1 MYCCCTRRNTV
12 TMIFFTQEI
21 ELQTTCSQQPHTVA
35 HGSNSP
41 SEMVKAIQLPSQL
54 WHFQADESQGV
65 VRVCKIIASSR
76 TTSQP
81 AVISHCVEIKSNLT
95 WSLFVHN
102 HQVDSESCSALSS
115 VPKCLDVTSLANLLC
130 MLDKLPVC
138 PGHPEKNFIDM
149 VAEKKGQICGHSG
162 STVAFIDSYA
172 LVHLNGESYAQTV
185 RTTSCEVL
193 VHGGKCSSCKKYRPH
208 LRALSSCWRAQKER
222 KVSKFTNNQYLTATQ
237 QLDKMKQLQSRAQE
251 AEKEVKRLQHI
262 IERSVETNGTAVD
275 PILHDDLVTIMEEE
289 SETIKQQYKKGTFK
303 HLFWEQQLKAAKAKG
318 PNGIRWHPMMIRWC
332 LNLKMISS
340 AAYHAMCSSG
350 FVTLPSERTLRDY
363 SNFFQSKAG
372 FQHEV
377 NKQLMKE
384 AKLDEC
390 DDLQRHVVL
399 VFDEM
404 KIKED
409 LVYNKNSGE
418 VIGFVNMGNVSDQL
432 SELEEACKAE
442 KPEHPKVAKQM
453 LVFMVRGIFKHL
465 EFPYAHFPT
474 TDITSDCI
482 MTLAWE
488 AIRHLEFCGFKV
500 IAVTCDGASTNRKFI
515 RAHPSL
521 DKDNKLSYKAKNP
534 YSKEPRWVYFVSDVP
549 HLMKTTRNCWSHSFA
564 HGRKRK
570 LWVS

>member
-1 MYCCCTRRNTV
+1 M
-12 TMIFFTQEI
+12 
-21 ELQTTCSQQPHTVA
+21 
-35 HGSNSP
+35 
-41 SEMVKAIQLPSQL
+41 
-54 WHFQADESQGV
+54 
-65 VRVCKIIASSR
+65 
-76 TTSQP
+76 
-81 AVISHCVEIKSNLT
+81 
-95 WSLFVHN
+95 
-102 HQVDSESCSALSS
+102 
-115 VPKCLDVTSLANLLC
+115 
-130 MLDKLPVC
+130 
-138 PGHPEKNFIDM
+138 
-149 VAEKKGQICGHSG
+149 
-162 STVAFIDSYA
+162 
-172 LVHLNGESYAQTV
+172 
-185 RTTSCEVL
+185 
-193 VHGGKCSSCKKYRPH
+193 
-208 LRALSSCWRAQKER
+208 
-222 KVSKFTNNQYLTATQ
+222 SKFTNNQYLTATQ

-340 AAYHAMCSSG
+340 AAYHAMRSSG

-363 SNFFQSKAG
+363 SNLFQSKAG

-442 KPEHPKVAKQM
+442 KPEHPKVANRCLCSWSEGFSNTWNFLM
-453 LVFMVRGIFKHL
+453 LISPQL
-465 EFPYAHFPT
+465 
-474 TDITSDCI
+474 TSPQ
-482 MTLAWE
+482 
-488 AIRHLEFCGFKV
+488 
-500 IAVTCDGASTNRKFI
+500 IAS
-515 RAHPSL
+515 
-521 DKDNKLSYKAKNP
+521 
-534 YSKEPRWVYFVSDVP
+534 
-549 HLMKTTRNCWSHSFA
+549 
-564 HGRKRK
+564 
-570 LWVS
+570 